1 MLVLGRYRNQHIRIG
16 ENVWVTICGHKD
28 GQVQIG
34 ITAPRDVEVV
44 RDELLPENKRFRTVK
59 NVSKN
64 STDETNSAGGSEAAG
79 G

>member
-16 ENVWVTICGHKD
+16 ENVWVTICGYKD
-28 GQVQIG
+28 GQVQLG
-34 ITAPRDVEVV
+34 ITAPREVEVV

-59 NVSKN
+59 NDSKN
-64 STDETNSAGGSEAAG
+64 STNEADSAGGSETAG